1 MGGGGPSFL
10 SIRIYRNTLSN
21 SEFLLRDGRYTLSP
35 LRVLG
40 KAKYSGFRNGRGLFT
55 TASFPSLKNMPP
67 SFIKIL
73 VDSSNNSLANSTWD
87 NYSRVLGKLED
98 CARVTKRRI
107 SFPMDEAMVLT
118 FISFLLNSG
127 LKSSSVQ
134 KTLSAVR
141 LLHMTHGHPVPV
153 LRPPIVQNIL
163 KGRSHFDEE
172 RDRYR
177 NKRLPVTLNVLR
189 LILASL
195 KLSQFSSHHQL
206 LVSSV
211 ALLAFWGC
219 FRVGELL
226 GQEATK
232 VDPLNDLLKR
242 DVWVTRKLIKGRLTK
257 ILHVRLKSSKESR
270 DMFRGVVVEV
280 FEHYGA
286 ELCPVAAW
294 ERYRDFVGRSN
305 PDAPAFRVRT
315 GNGYRHSRF
324 NNELKAILAPTLRG
338 YGRITAHSFRAG
350 LATLL
355 ATAGFDDEVIKA
367 IGRWSSSAFM
377 TYIKLHRVT
386 RVAVAQKL
394 ASLY

>member
-1 MGGGGPSFL
+1 MLTDGKF
-10 SIRIYRNTLSN
+10 R
-21 SEFLLRDGRYTLSP
+21 LRP
-35 LRVLG
+35 LKVPG
-40 KAKYSGFRNGRGLFT
+40 KAKYAGFRNGRGLFT
-55 TASFPSLKNMPP
+55 SASFPSLKKMPP

-73 VDSSNNSLANSTWD
+73 VDSSNNSLSNSTWD
-87 NYSRVLGKLED
+87 NYSRVLGKLEE
-98 CARVTKRRI
+98 CSRVTRRKI
-107 SFPMDEAMVLT
+107 SFPMDETMILT
-118 FISFLLNSG
+118 FISFLLKSG

-141 LLHMTHGHPVPV
+141 TLHMTQGHPVPV
-153 LRPPIVQNIL
+153 LRPPIVNNIL
-163 KGRSHFDEE
+163 RGRSHFDEE
-172 RDRYR
+172 KDRFKS
-177 NKRLPVTLNVLR
+177 KRLPVTINVLR
-189 LILASL
+189 LILVRL
-195 KLSQFSSHHQL
+195 KLSQFSTHHQL
-206 LVSSV
+206 LVRSV
-211 ALLAFWGC
+211 ALLAFFGC

-226 GQEATK
+226 GREATK
-232 VDPLNDLLKR
+232 VDPLNDLLKK

-270 DMFRGVVVEV
+270 DTFRGVVVEV
-280 FEHYGA
+280 FEHFGA
-286 ELCPVAAW
+286 DLCPVVAW
-294 ERYRDFVGRSN
+294 EKYRDFVGRSN
-305 PDAPAFRVRT
+305 PEAPAFRVSS

-324 NNELKAILAPTLRG
+324 NSELKTILAPTLKG

-394 ASLY
+394 ATLY